1 MLLNSDSKRLSG
13 LGFALLSALAFGGSG
28 PFAKPLME
36 AGIAPLQV
44 TWLRLLGMVLVL
56 SPVAWN
62 YRHLLRNHWKLL
74 LAYGVFPMA
83 GVQAFY
89 FASVARI
96 PVGIALLIEFT
107 GPVMVLLW
115 VAFVRHQPVARSAAL
130 GVFLAIIGLGIL
142 LEVWHGIVLD
152 PLGLLL
158 AGGAAIGQAAFFL
171 MSDTAHEDVEP
182 LPLIA
187 LGGLAGFLVIS
198 LIAQPWTLPWSVLA
212 GTIEIAGIETSA
224 MVSVLWLGLIA
235 TALAYL
241 SGVAAI
247 RRLSASVASGVAY
260 LEVVTAIVL
269 AWILLSESLN
279 LVQVGGA
286 VIVITGA
293 WLAQRAT
300 PKESPHPELSIEA
313 EPN

>member
-1 MLLNSDSKRLSG
+1 MLLKTDSKKLSG

-44 TWLRLLGMVLVL
+44 TWLRLLGMALVL
-56 SPVAWN
+56 SPVAWS
-62 YRHLLRNHWKLL
+62 YRHLLRSHWKLL

-89 FASVARI
+89 FASVALI

-107 GPVMVLLW
+107 GPVLVLLW

-130 GVFLAIIGLGIL
+130 GVLLAIIGLGVL
-142 LEVWHGIVLD
+142 LEVWQGVVLN
-152 PLGLLL
+152 PIGLLL

-171 MSDTAHEDVEP
+171 MSDAAQDDVEP

-187 LGGLAGFLVIS
+187 LGGMAGFLAIS

-224 MVSVLWLGLIA
+224 MVSVLWLGLVA

-260 LEVVTAIVL
+260 LEVVTAIIL

-279 LVQVGGA
+279 TVQIGGA
-286 VIVITGA
+286 VIVVTGA

-300 PKESPHPELSIEA
+300 PKESPHPELTVEA
-313 EPN
+313 DPN